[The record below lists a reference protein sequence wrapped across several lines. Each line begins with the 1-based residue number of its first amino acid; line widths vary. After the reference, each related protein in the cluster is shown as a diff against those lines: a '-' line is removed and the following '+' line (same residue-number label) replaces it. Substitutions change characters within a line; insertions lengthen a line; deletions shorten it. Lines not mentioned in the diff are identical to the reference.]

1 MSHRMNRRQLAFIIL
16 LNAFISIV
24 VSSCVFWIVEQRRP
38 DVEELAAIL
47 TPVSQTGTVS
57 TVGSTDNFA
66 ISSSGNASSENS
78 GAATSSNTS
87 TQPAELAPST
97 PQPIPNNNAVGGN
110 TYVVQAGDS
119 LTGIANQFGLTI
131 DQLLNINNLDNPDFV
146 FVGQQLILPAGSTS
160 STQPVQQPV
169 ANTQPSRV
177 VNGTLQVTEVSG
189 QGTLAS
195 EIALVVNE
203 SDAPFNLQGWT
214 LGREGGPIY
223 TFGNLPIFPGGS
235 VRIHSKAG
243 NDTSID
249 LHWGQPNA
257 VWSTGSVA
265 RLVNVQGELV
275 HTFTV
280 K

>member
-1 MSHRMNRRQLAFIIL
+1 MNRRQLAFIIL
-16 LNAFISIV
+16 LNAFVSLV
-24 VSSCVFWIVEQRRP
+24 VSSCLFWVVEQRRP
-38 DVEELAAIL
+38 DVEELAAIF
-47 TPVSQTGTVS
+47 TPGPGTVS
-57 TVGSTDNFA
+57 TIGSSNGVA
-66 ISSSGNASSENS
+66 ISSNS
-78 GAATSSNTS
+78 GATGSANNS
-87 TQPAELAPST
+87 TAAQPAELVPSA

-119 LTGIANQFGLTI
+119 LTGIAIQFGLTI

-146 FVGQQLILPAGSTS
+146 FVGQQLILPAGSASTS
-160 STQPVQQPV
+160 PSVQQP
-169 ANTQPSRV
+169 ASNSQPSRT
-177 VNGTLQVTEVSG
+177 VNGTLQITEVSG
-189 QGTLAS
+189 RGTLES
-195 EIALVVNE
+195 EIAMVVNE

-243 NDTSID
+243 SDTSID
-249 LHWGQPNA
+249 LHWGQPDS
-257 VWSTGSVA
+257 VWSAGSAA

-280 K
+280 Q